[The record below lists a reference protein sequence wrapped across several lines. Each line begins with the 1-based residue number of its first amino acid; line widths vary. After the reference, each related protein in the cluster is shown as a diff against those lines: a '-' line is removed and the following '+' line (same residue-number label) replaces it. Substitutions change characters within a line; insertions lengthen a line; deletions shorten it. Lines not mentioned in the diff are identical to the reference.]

1 MILFR
6 GTQKLCFVLSSVTRT
21 ELFKSERYLFPHKSS
36 YKLLS
41 SKYFPTENVTSLK
54 KDTLLY
60 TLEKTKLIRYIT
72 IYGIAQCG
80 ICTFLGLNVFFS
92 LRDTESLQRNRN
104 MTSQSEEKSWRDLN
118 LGAAKHRLISAV
130 SCFSIGFL
138 TAFICYKLPSRMI
151 KLITLCKGGR
161 TASFVT
167 YGSFG
172 KTKEFKVPLQQLT
185 CVVTRDQATS
195 YIPIKI
201 KNRWFYY
208 LIDCRGQFHQPA
220 LFDVTVGAKSWK
232 Y

>member
-1 MILFR
+1 METVPVAEWLLDIKVLNTLTSANVKIS
-6 GTQKLCFVLSSVTRT
+6 TQTVLTSDSKQVT
-21 ELFKSERYLFPHKSS
+21 
-36 YKLLS
+36 
-41 SKYFPTENVTSLK
+41 
-54 KDTLLY
+54 
-60 TLEKTKLIRYIT
+60 
-72 IYGIAQCG
+72 
-80 ICTFLGLNVFFS
+80 

-151 KLITLCKGGR
+151 KLITLSKGGR

-172 KTKEFKVPLQQLT
+172 KTEEFKVPLQQLT

-220 LFDVTVGAKSWK
+220 LFLM
-232 Y
+232 